1 MESPASFIK
10 HFLRRLC
17 FCFRCYIGSISLLCF
32 LKSEAIHILINQ
44 SIEITNN
51 IAG

>member
-10 HFLRRLC
+10 HFLCRLC
-17 FCFRCYIGSISLLCF
+17 FCFPCYIGSISPLCF
-32 LKSEAIHILINQ
+32 LEPEAIHILINQ
-44 SIEITNN
+44 SIEIINN